1 MINWRS
7 IGSLFLNW
15 SGFCFIVFVVF
26 RRKVYDIVLVKYDDI
41 IKKIES
47 IFCEGGYVFNIYI
60 CGIER

>member
-1 MINWRS
+1 MVFVL
-7 IGSLFLNW
+7 LFLLFL
-15 SGFCFIVFVVF
+15 GEKFM
-26 RRKVYDIVLVKYDDI
+26 IVLVKYDDI